1 MCTQIIVSFYKAMQG
16 HPVHLWDALSGELR
30 ASYRVYNAADEVT
43 AACSIAFDAQ
53 GQRLFA
59 GLNNR
64 LCIFDV
70 ARPGRYCKNIVPHS
84 RASPGLQGN
93 LLTVLS
99 SRFLLSFFPCYDA
112 SVSFVQVHTN
122 WKPAS
127 GNLFLPCTFWREP
140 WQLCMQPLHGRLS
153 LIDVGLLC
161 GCGSRHGVF
170 LLGPCT
176 AGIISCMA
184 CNPDRSAMLAAG
196 SYLGDTGILD
206 ENTGDLLYVLQGQK
220 GGITQVPFSL
230 CTYTLLSSRLSCN
243 PSC

>member
-1 MCTQIIVSFYKAMQG
+1 MRWKAYLSNAVVHSGWRCICAHMRQIIVSYYKAMQG
-16 HPVHLWDALSGELR
+16 HPIHLWDALSGELR

-93 LLTVLS
+93 LFTQLS
-99 SRFLLSFFPCYDA
+99 SHFLLSFFPCYDA
-112 SVSFVQVHTN
+112 PVSFVQVHTK

-127 GNLFLPCTFWREP
+127 GNLFLACTFWQEP
-140 WQLCMQPLHGRLS
+140 WRFHMQPLHGRHPLN
-153 LIDVGLLC
+153 DVGLLC
-161 GCGSRHGVF
+161 GCGCRHAYFYWV
-170 LLGPCT
+170 LALQASYRAWRATRTVQPCWLP
-176 AGIISCMA
+176 AHI
-184 CNPDRSAMLAAG
+184 
-196 SYLGDTGILD
+196 
-206 ENTGDLLYVLQGQK
+206 
-220 GGITQVPFSL
+220 
-230 CTYTLLSSRLSCN
+230 
-243 PSC
+243 